1 MTTTAARRASAAT
14 ARARTAP
21 PPTRDVVTPPLAAVE
36 PHGGAEPHVGVEPH
50 LGLEPHL
57 DPALTGR
64 PDVRPASRRL
74 GPGRR
79 RRLAGLVGPA
89 ALILGWVAASATGL
103 LDPRILSEPWTV
115 VSTAGE
121 LIADGR
127 LQENLAISAQRAGLG
142 LFFGIVVGALLALV
156 AGLSRAGEALIDGPV
171 QIKRAI
177 PGLALIPLLILWFGI
192 DETMKVLTIT
202 LGVFVPIYLQTHAGL
217 RGIDLRYVELAQ
229 TVGLTRSGFIR
240 RVVLP
245 GALPG
250 FFLGL
255 RFAVTGA
262 WVSLVVV
269 EQINSTSG
277 IGYMMELARTYGQT
291 NIIVLGLAVYGVLG
305 LLSDAAVRLLERKA
319 LSWQRTLAG

>member
-1 MTTTAARRASAAT
+1 MAT
-14 ARARTAP
+14 AVLERS
-21 PPTRDVVTPPLAAVE
+21 
-36 PHGGAEPHVGVEPH
+36 GVEPH
-50 LGLEPHL
+50 RE
-57 DPALTGR
+57 PALAGR
-64 PDVRPASRRL
+64 DDVRPTGRRL
-74 GPGRR
+74 GLGQRR
-79 RRLAGLVGPA
+79 RFAGLLGPV
-89 ALILGWVAASATGL
+89 ALLLLWSVSSATGL

-127 LQENLAISAQRAGLG
+127 LQENLVVSGQRALLG
-142 LFFGIVVGALLALV
+142 LFFGTVLGAVLALLS
-156 AGLSRAGEALIDGPV
+156 GLSRFGEALIDGPV

-202 LGVFVPIYLQTHAGL
+202 LGVFIPIYLQTHAGL

-229 TVGLTRSGFIR
+229 TVGLTRASFIR

-291 NIIVLGLAVYGVLG
+291 NIIVLGLAVYGLLG
-305 LLSDAAVRLLERKA
+305 LLSDGTVRFLERKA

>member
-1 MTTTAARRASAAT
+1 MM
-14 ARARTAP
+14 
-21 PPTRDVVTPPLAAVE
+21 AV
-36 PHGGAEPHVGVEPH
+36 ALVERPQV
-50 LGLEPHL
+50 EPHL
-57 DPALTGR
+57 DPVLADRADTRPTG
-64 PDVRPASRRL
+64 RRL
-74 GPGRR
+74 GPGPRR
-79 RRLAGLVGPA
+79 RFAPLVGPS
-89 ALILGWVAASATGL
+89 ALLALWTVSSATGL

-115 VSTAGE
+115 VVTAGE

-127 LQENLAISAQRAGLG
+127 LQENLAVSAQRALLG
-142 LFFGIVVGALLALV
+142 LVFGIVVGAVLALV
-156 AGLSRAGEALIDGPV
+156 AGLSRIGESLIDGPV

-192 DETMKVLTIT
+192 DETMKVLTIA

-217 RGIDLRYVELAQ
+217 RSIDLRYVELAQ
-229 TVGLTRSGFIR
+229 TVGLTRAGFIR

-291 NIIVLGLAVYGVLG
+291 NIIVLGLAVYGLLG

>member
-1 MTTTAARRASAAT
+1 MSAVLD
-14 ARARTAP
+14 RPLVAP
-21 PPTRDVVTPPLAAVE
+21 HR
-36 PHGGAEPHVGVEPH
+36 
-50 LGLEPHL
+50 
-57 DPALTGR
+57 DPALAGR
-64 PDVRPASRRL
+64 DDVRPTGRRL

-79 RRLAGLVGPA
+79 RRLAWVGPA
-89 ALILGWVAASATGL
+89 ALLLLWTVSSATGL

-115 VSTAGE
+115 VATAGE
-121 LIADGR
+121 LISDGR

-142 LFFGIVVGALLALV
+142 LFFGILVGAALALL
-156 AGLSRAGEALIDGPV
+156 AGLSRVGEALIDGPV

-202 LGVFVPIYLQTHAGL
+202 LGVFVPVYLQTHAGL
-217 RGIDLRYVELAQ
+217 RGIDLRFVELAQ
-229 TVGLTRSGFIR
+229 TVGLTRAGFIR
-240 RVVLP
+240 KVVLP

-269 EQINSTSG
+269 EQINATSG

-291 NIIVLGLAVYGVLG
+291 NIIVLGLAVYGILG
-305 LLSDAAVRLLERKA
+305 LLSDGIVRFIERKA

>member
-1 MTTTAARRASAAT
+1 MSAVLERPVAAAR
-14 ARARTAP
+14 P
-21 PPTRDVVTPPLAAVE
+21 
-36 PHGGAEPHVGVEPH
+36 
-50 LGLEPHL
+50 
-57 DPALTGR
+57 DPALAEQ
-64 PDVRPASRRL
+64 PDVRPTGKRL

-79 RRLAGLVGPA
+79 RRLAWVGPL
-89 ALILGWVAASATGL
+89 ALLLLWTASSATGL

-115 VSTAGE
+115 VATAGE
-121 LIADGR
+121 LITDGR

-142 LFFGIVVGALLALV
+142 LFFGIVVGALLALLS
-156 AGLSRAGEALIDGPV
+156 GLSRVGEALIDGPV

-202 LGVFVPIYLQTHAGL
+202 LGVFVPVYLQTHAGL
-217 RGIDLRYVELAQ
+217 RGIDLRFVELAQ
-229 TVGLTRSGFIR
+229 TVGLSRAGFIR
-240 RVVLP
+240 KVVLP

-269 EQINSTSG
+269 EQINATSG

-291 NIIVLGLAVYGVLG
+291 NIIVLGLAVYGILG
-305 LLSDAAVRLLERKA
+305 LLSDGIVRFIERKA
-319 LSWQRTLAG
+319 LSWQRTLAA

>member
-1 MTTTAARRASAAT
+1 MSAVLD
-14 ARARTAP
+14 RPLVAP
-21 PPTRDVVTPPLAAVE
+21 HR
-36 PHGGAEPHVGVEPH
+36 
-50 LGLEPHL
+50 
-57 DPALTGR
+57 DPALAGR
-64 PDVRPASRRL
+64 DDVRPTGRRL

-79 RRLAGLVGPA
+79 RRLAWVGPA
-89 ALILGWVAASATGL
+89 ALLLLWTVSSATGL

-115 VSTAGE
+115 VATAGE
-121 LIADGR
+121 LISDGR

-142 LFFGIVVGALLALV
+142 LFFGILVGAALALL
-156 AGLSRAGEALIDGPV
+156 AGLSRVGEALIDGPV

-202 LGVFVPIYLQTHAGL
+202 LGVFVPVYLQTHAGL
-217 RGIDLRYVELAQ
+217 RGIDLRFVELAQ
-229 TVGLTRSGFIR
+229 TVGLTRAGFIR
-240 RVVLP
+240 KVVLP

-269 EQINSTSG
+269 EQINATSG

-291 NIIVLGLAVYGVLG
+291 NIIVLGLAVYGILG
-305 LLSDAAVRLLERKA
+305 LLSYGIVRFIERKA

>member
-1 MTTTAARRASAAT
+1 VSAVLD
-14 ARARTAP
+14 RP
-21 PPTRDVVTPPLAAVE
+21 AV
-36 PHGGAEPHVGVEPH
+36 
-50 LGLEPHL
+50 EPHL
-57 DPALTGR
+57 DPVLASR
-64 PDVRPASRRL
+64 VDVRPTCKRL

-79 RRLAGLVGPA
+79 RQLAWLLGPG
-89 ALILGWVAASATGL
+89 ALLALWTVSSATGL

-115 VSTAGE
+115 VATAGE
-121 LIADGR
+121 LIANGR

-142 LFFGIVVGALLALV
+142 LFFGIVVGAVLALLS
-156 AGLSRAGEALIDGPV
+156 GLSRIGEALIDGPV

-229 TVGLTRSGFIR
+229 TVGLSRAGFIR
-240 RVVLP
+240 KVVLP

-269 EQINSTSG
+269 EQINATSG

-291 NIIVLGLAVYGVLG
+291 NIIVLGLAVYGILG
-305 LLSDAAVRLLERKA
+305 LLSDGIVRFIERKA

>member
-1 MTTTAARRASAAT
+1 MAAGRTAT
-14 ARARTAP
+14 AVAFGPGAVP
-21 PPTRDVVTPPLAAVE
+21 YAVE
-36 PHGGAEPHVGVEPH
+36 PAAVV
-50 LGLEPHL
+50 EPHL
-57 DPALTGR
+57 DPALAGC
-64 PDVRPASRRL
+64 PNVRPVARRL
-74 GPGRR
+74 GPGPR
-79 RRLAGLVGPA
+79 RRLAWLAGPL
-89 ALILGWVAASATGL
+89 ALLLLWTVCSATGL

-115 VSTAGE
+115 SSTAGE

-127 LQENLAISAQRAGLG
+127 LQENLAISAQRAFLG
-142 LFFGIVVGALLALV
+142 LFFGILAGALLALV
-156 AGLSRAGEALIDGPV
+156 AGLSRIGEAFIDGPV

-229 TVGLTRSGFIR
+229 TVGLNRASFVR

-291 NIIVLGLAVYGVLG
+291 NIIVLGLAVYGLLG

-319 LSWQRTLAG
+319 LAWQRTLAG

>member
-1 MTTTAARRASAAT
+1 MSAAPVLE
-14 ARARTAP
+14 RP
-21 PPTRDVVTPPLAAVE
+21 AVE
-36 PHGGAEPHVGVEPH
+36 PHQ
-50 LGLEPHL
+50 
-57 DPALTGR
+57 DPSLAGR
-64 PDVRPASRRL
+64 KDVRPTGRRL

-79 RRLAGLVGPA
+79 RRLAWLLGPS
-89 ALILGWVAASATGL
+89 ALLLLWTASSATGL
-103 LDPRILSEPWTV
+103 LDPRVLSEPWTV
-115 VSTAGE
+115 VATAGD
-121 LIADGR
+121 LLSDGR

-142 LFFGIVVGALLALV
+142 LFFGIVVGAVLALV
-156 AGLSRAGEALIDGPV
+156 SGLSRVGEALIDGPV

-229 TVGLTRSGFIR
+229 TVGLSRTAFIR
-240 RVVLP
+240 KVVLP

-269 EQINSTSG
+269 EQINATSG

-291 NIIVLGLAVYGVLG
+291 NIIVLGLAVYGILG
-305 LLSDAAVRLLERKA
+305 LLSDGAVRFFERKA
-319 LSWQRTLAG
+319 LTWQRTLAG

>member
-1 MTTTAARRASAAT
+1 MTTNAARRATTVT
-14 ARARTAP
+14 ALPYQGDSTKGDAGTHP
-21 PPTRDVVTPPLAAVE
+21 GAAV
-36 PHGGAEPHVGVEPH
+36 
-50 LGLEPHL
+50 EPHL

-64 PDVRPASRRL
+64 PDVRPTSRRL
-74 GPGRR
+74 GPGQRR
-79 RRLAGLVGPA
+79 RFAGLVGPA
-89 ALILGWVAASATGL
+89 ALILLWVLASATGL

-115 VSTAGE
+115 VATAGE

-142 LFFGIVVGALLALV
+142 LFFGIVVGAVLAVLS
-156 AGLSRAGEALIDGPV
+156 GLSRVGESLIDGPV

-217 RGIDLRYVELAQ
+217 RGIDMRYVELAQ
-229 TVGLTRSGFIR
+229 TVGLSRAGFIR

>member
-1 MTTTAARRASAAT
+1 LGPSA
-14 ARARTAP
+14 
-21 PPTRDVVTPPLAAVE
+21 L
-36 PHGGAEPHVGVEPH
+36 
-50 LGLEPHL
+50 LGLW
-57 DPALTGR
+57 T
-64 PDVRPASRRL
+64 
-74 GPGRR
+74 
-79 RRLAGLVGPA
+79 
-89 ALILGWVAASATGL
+89 IASATGL

-115 VSTAGE
+115 VATAGE

-127 LQENLAISAQRAGLG
+127 LQENLAVSAQRAGLG
-142 LFFGIVVGALLALV
+142 LFFGTLVGAVLALLS
-156 AGLSRAGEALIDGPV
+156 GLSRVGEALIDGPV

-202 LGVFVPIYLQTHAGL
+202 LGVFVPVYLQTHAGL

-229 TVGLTRSGFIR
+229 TVGLSQAAFIR
-240 RVVLP
+240 KVVLP

-269 EQINSTSG
+269 EQINATSG

-291 NIIVLGLAVYGVLG
+291 NIIVLGLAVYGILG
-305 LLSDAAVRLLERKA
+305 LLSDGTVRFIERKA